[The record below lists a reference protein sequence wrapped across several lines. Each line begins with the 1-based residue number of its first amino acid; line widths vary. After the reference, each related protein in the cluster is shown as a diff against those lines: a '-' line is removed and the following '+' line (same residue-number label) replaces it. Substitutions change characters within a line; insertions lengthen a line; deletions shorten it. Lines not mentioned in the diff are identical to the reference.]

1 MDVVDVVDVVLRH
14 CGGFQAVEGRSVSAL
29 KCQITVRR
37 SKDTAAAGWSSD
49 CLQHLVKA
57 HKHSKRTVKTALHI
71 KLIYMN
77 TLLTLIQRYIKQ

>member
-1 MDVVDVVDVVLRH
+1 MCCSGSRCNGAVVGENVVDLDVVDAVLRH

-49 CLQHLVKA
+49 CLQHLIKA
-57 HKHSKRTVKTALHI
+57 HKH
-71 KLIYMN
+71 
-77 TLLTLIQRYIKQ
+77 